1 MIREYEKTI
10 LNKLLDKYEKS
21 KSFTGNNKINQSFS
35 IRVGGVFPKYKDD
48 ANYQVFASINEAVDI
63 LVRQSIVNAKADTAR
78 VYDRVNLNLGK
89 LDRAYEYISRIPKK
103 DINEAVLKLIGK
115 YKDKN
120 NILDHYYKA
129 QYERINLNK
138 SIQYF
143 NGDLDE
149 LENTMKAVDELLKV
163 ETETFVRDFSVRI
176 FRDSK
181 VFEAIASKV
190 ISLMFEFGSFPEKDQ
205 VLGNLNIIKNPTYV
219 NFKGAGRITIR
230 GQIIDLSD
238 FKSDIGIS
246 STMLDDID
254 HIQVIGKGV
263 IAIENLT
270 SFHTFDSR
278 DMLVIYLGGYH
289 NTVRREFIKKLA
301 GQNPNTMFYHFGDI
315 DAGGFYILEHLKTQ
329 TKVDFKP
336 FKMDIETLRAYNH
349 YTKPLTANDKI
360 RLGRLASGPYGPVV
374 KYMIENNCKLEQEA
388 INIRK

>member
-1 MIREYEKTI
+1 MIREYEKTMI
-10 LNKLLDKYEKS
+10 NKLLDKYEKS
-21 KSFTGNNKINQSFS
+21 KTFTGTNKTKQSFN
-35 IRVGGVFPKYKDD
+35 IRVGSVFPKYKDD
-48 ANYQVFASINEAVDI
+48 ANYQVFASINEAVDN
-63 LVRQSIVNAKADTAR
+63 LVRQSIVSAKTDTAR
-78 VYDRVNLNLGK
+78 VYDWVNLKLEN

-103 DINEAVLKLIGK
+103 DINEAVLELIGK

-120 NILDHYYKA
+120 DILAHYYKA

-138 SIQYF
+138 SIQFF
-143 NGDLDE
+143 NGNLDE
-149 LENTMKAVDELLKV
+149 LENIMKAVDELLKV
-163 ETETFVRDFSVRI
+163 EIETFVRKFSVRV

-181 VFEAIASKV
+181 VFEAIESKV

-219 NFKGAGRITIR
+219 NFKGVGKISIK
-230 GQIIDLSD
+230 GQVIDLSD
-238 FKSDIGIS
+238 LKGDIAIS
-246 STMLDDID
+246 SSMLDDID

-278 DMLVIYLGGYH
+278 DMLAIYLGGYH

-301 GQNPNTMFYHFGDI
+301 RQNPNTIFYHFGDI

-336 FKMDIETLRAYNH
+336 FKMDIETLKAYSQ
-349 YTKPLTANDKI
+349 YTKALTENDKI
-360 RLGRLASGPYGPVV
+360 RLGRLVNGHYGPVV
-374 KYMIENNCKLEQEA
+374 KYMIENDCKLEQEA
-388 INIRK
+388 INIEK